1 MCWAA
6 GPATGAIF
14 ERRNPA
20 GAEPC
25 KCVAMLGRR
34 SISRHHC
41 CRDADGMAAVIG
53 AMTGGLAAAQ
63 RREREGAREGIL
75 GDLET
80 AHQLELALTQPGS
93 ERASGWWNHLSVYI
107 QSEMAQIK
115 WLPRKRK

>member
-1 MCWAA
+1 MS
-6 GPATGAIF
+6 
-14 ERRNPA
+14 
-20 GAEPC
+20 PC
-25 KCVAMLGRR
+25 LEGGRSGYTNDVAMHTGWPP
-34 SISRHHC
+34 
-41 CRDADGMAAVIG
+41 VIG

-80 AHQLELALTQPGS
+80 AHPLELALTQPGN
-93 ERASGWWNHLSVYI
+93 ERASGWLNHLTVYI